1 MAALVRIGLIGLM
14 LALAA
19 CARPPSAEPDP
30 AQIKNYVSE
39 QFDRAYGRW
48 LELADV
54 RLKPAESTLND
65 IDHRVYDVTLEAV
78 VTKDLHKALEALP
91 ETPQNL
97 EARGRIKGILTMG
110 GAEPGRKITA
120 RLRALVERN
129 PDTGQWSVVG
139 LIRHS
144 EGG

>member
-1 MAALVRIGLIGLM
+1 MAAFVRIALIGLM
-14 LALAA
+14 LVLAA
-19 CARPPSAEPDP
+19 CNRPPSAGPDP
-30 AQIKNYVSE
+30 AQIKSYVSE
-39 QFDRAYGRW
+39 QFAKAYGRW
-48 LELADV
+48 LELDEVA
-54 RLKPAESTLND
+54 LKPAESTLND
-65 IDHRVYDVTLEAV
+65 TDHRVYDVTLEAV
-78 VTKDLHKALEALP
+78 VTRDLRKALKALP

-97 EARGRIKGILTMG
+97 EARGRIKGILSMG